1 MLISFIFQFFGNR
14 GPFLSTPPHKINQS
28 EVLLLRPILLQL
40 GRIQMIEPPLTA
52 LLRSPKIFPR
62 GLNEQSLSQIA
73 PLEPVIIALDQL
85 LEQLVLLMDPLLVL
99 VVLLQ

>member
-1 MLISFIFQFFGNR
+1 
-14 GPFLSTPPHKINQS
+14 
-28 EVLLLRPILLQL
+28 
-40 GRIQMIEPPLTA
+40 MIEPPLTA

-73 PLEPVIIALDQL
+73 PLEPVTIALDQL